1 MAGIFGRNRPVYLE
15 PSGHRRRRSLPKW
28 VPVMAVGAALG
39 AGGVV
44 YWQEQGP
51 KRLTMAESAAFQSR
65 AERAEDE
72 LRRTAGELADTR
84 KRLEAAQAEASRA
97 TAEAKAARRS
107 VETLTQDLALVAEQL
122 PPDQRGGPI
131 GVRTARFVGEDGA
144 VAWRALLTRET
155 ETPALAKAIVEIV
168 LTGRRA
174 NGQEATLTSEPTR
187 IGFDGV
193 YLRVQGRIALPDG
206 FTARQATIRV
216 LGSDG
221 TRVLGTRVYS
231 VR

>member
-1 MAGIFGRNRPVYLE
+1 M
-15 PSGHRRRRSLPKW
+15 
-28 VPVMAVGAALG
+28 
-39 AGGVV
+39 
-44 YWQEQGP
+44 
-51 KRLTMAESAAFQSR
+51 
-65 AERAEDE
+65 
-72 LRRTAGELADTR
+72 
-84 KRLEAAQAEASRA
+84 
-97 TAEAKAARRS
+97 
-107 VETLTQDLALVAEQL
+107 
-122 PPDQRGGPI
+122 
-131 GVRTARFVGEDGA
+131 
-144 VAWRALLTRET
+144 AWRALLTRET